1 MWIVVLVAGIA
12 ASVAI
17 AWRASRR
24 RRAGPAD
31 DAGNAGA
38 SFAGD
43 GTSGPDGSIT
53 PDCMDGTSDGGGCDG
68 GGGGGGD

>member
-1 MWIVVLVAGIA
+1 MWIVGLLAGIA
-12 ASVAI
+12 ALVAV

-24 RRAGPAD
+24 RRTGPAA

-43 GTSGPDGSIT
+43 GTSGPGGGIT
-53 PDCMDGTSDGGGCDG
+53 PDCSDATSDGGGCDG
-68 GGGGGGD
+68 GGGD